1 MGWPRHSSV
10 VLGATRPKIPGRKHH
25 MVACKHGLNMSVA
38 SLIPSFGNLEAN
50 KRGQHSRTKPSQA
63 IKLSPCFSYGFFSR
77 PALAVKLGLSEK
89 GDPEED
95 PCGGWPSGDLP
106 FYRGLLADMPCNII
120 PLSMERKII
129 ICMGYNCVHSQTRL
143 TAFNFIVKV

>member
-1 MGWPRHSSV
+1 
-10 VLGATRPKIPGRKHH
+10 

-38 SLIPSFGNLEAN
+38 SLLPSFSNLEAN
-50 KRGQHSRTKPSQA
+50 KRGQHKRTKPAQA

-77 PALAVKLGLSEK
+77 LALAVKLGLSEK

-106 FYRGLLADMPCNII
+106 FHQGLLVDVPCNVGL
-120 PLSMERKII
+120 LSMEWKII
-129 ICMGYNCVHSQTRL
+129 ICMGYNRVHSQTRL
-143 TAFNFIVKV
+143 TAFDFIVKA